1 VGGDYELAS
10 GEVIAQTFMNAR
22 LDPLHHPGVLV
33 ASHGPF
39 AWGADLEEAVMNAV
53 AVEVIA
59 RIAYQTLA
67 ISGETGPIEP
77 YLLDRHFERKHGPN
91 AYYGQPLPPGS

>member
-1 VGGDYELAS
+1 MS
-10 GEVIAQTFMNAR
+10 TGEVIVETFLGSG

-39 AWGADLEEAVMNAV
+39 TWGVDPGEAVMNAV

-59 RIAYQTLA
+59 RMAYQTLA
-67 ISGETGPIEP
+67 ISGDVSPIEP
-77 YLLDRHFERKHGPN
+77 FLLDRHFQRKHGPN
-91 AYYGQPLPPGS
+91 AYYGQSVPPVT